1 MLTAPFAGRLADR
14 FSMGFIGAAG
24 LAVFAAGLLLIATSV
39 AGASMLD
46 LAWRIS
52 VTGAGFALFGPPN
65 TRGILEGAPPGRAGA
80 ATGLNN
86 AFRGLAQSSGAALV
100 AVLFAH
106 LAHGQANDYSTR
118 FVLYLAACITAVGV
132 ALCLIRQGA
141 GIIPQKAMS

>member
-1 MLTAPFAGRLADR
+1 
-14 FSMGFIGAAG
+14 MGIIGAGG
-24 LAVFAAGLLLIATSV
+24 LAVFAAGLLLTATSQ
-39 AGASMLD
+39 ANTSMLD
-46 LAWRIS
+46 LAWRIG

-100 AVLFAH
+100 AVMFSL
-106 LAHGQANDYSTR
+106 LAHGQANDFSTR
-118 FVLYLAACITAVGV
+118 FVLYVAACLAAVGV

-141 GIIPQKAMS
+141 GFVPQRAAAQTP